1 MLTGNQIRRMFLDF
15 FVQKGHKEVHSS
27 SLVPANDLEFRYGSD
42 SPTLLIPEM
51 TVAAA

>member
-1 MLTGNQIRRMFLDF
+1 MVRNGEIAEPVAEITVASNLAEMFA
-15 FVQKGHKEVHSS
+15 

-51 TVAAA
+51 TVGAA